1 LTASIARAAST
12 RLAARPRPLRLWA
25 EGPTFRTQ
33 MADGGQQRISEEL
46 QSGVELLGDPT
57 PAADVELMR
66 LLLAASAAVGLGP
79 QHQPKLL
86 VGHHGL
92 LGALLDQVPP
102 ELRPRVR
109 AALTGYD
116 PLTLAQMPLPENL
129 RQRLTALMR
138 LRGEPVQ
145 VLYQLEQWL
154 GPVPLLSDLAA
165 SLELVS
171 PSASRLGIS
180 LHLDPTFQPH
190 FALYDGLVVR
200 LVCQGPTAPVPVA
213 SGGRYN
219 ALVGRFC
226 SDPAQAAGVG
236 FGFTVAALRDVLGGQ
251 AACGERAAGP
261 TLVAFASAPLL
272 GRALDELEA
281 LHRSGQPAELLGT
294 AVSSQQAAEAIAA
307 ERGCSRALWLAA

>member
-1 LTASIARAAST
+1 M
-12 RLAARPRPLRLWA
+12 
-25 EGPTFRTQ
+25 G
-33 MADGGQQRISEEL
+33 DGGQQRISEEL
-46 QSGVELLGDPT
+46 QSGVELLGDAT
-57 PAADVELMR
+57 PAADVELLR
-66 LLLAASAAVGLGP
+66 LLLAASAAVGIGP
-79 QHQPKLL
+79 QHQPRLL

-92 LGALLDQVPP
+92 LGALLDQVPS
-102 ELRPRVR
+102 ELRQRVR
-109 AALTGYD
+109 SALTGFD
-116 PLTLAQMPLPENL
+116 ALVLAELPLADSQ
-129 RQRLTALMR
+129 RQRLTGLMR
-138 LRGEPVQ
+138 LRGEPLQ

-171 PSASRLGIS
+171 PAASRLGIS

-200 LVCQGPTAPVPVA
+200 LVCQGPNAPVPVA

-219 ALVGRFC
+219 GLVGRFC
-226 SDPAQAAGVG
+226 NDQGQAAGVG
-236 FGFTVAALRDVLGGQ
+236 FGFAVAALRDVLGGQ
-251 AACGERAAGP
+251 GAGGERAAAP
-261 TLVAFASAPLL
+261 TLVAFARATLL

-294 AVSSQQAAEAIAA
+294 AVESQEVAEAIAA